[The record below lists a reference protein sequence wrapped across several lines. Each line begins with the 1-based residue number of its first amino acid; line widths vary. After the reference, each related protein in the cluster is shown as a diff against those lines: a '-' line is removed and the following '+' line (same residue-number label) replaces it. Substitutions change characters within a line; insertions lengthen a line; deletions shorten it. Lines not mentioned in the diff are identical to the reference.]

1 MTPVIKEIIKLDYIT
16 TKRGIELTT
25 LDILKECEKKLRNIE
40 QKHWAILL
48 AIENIQIAYQ
58 ELRDVG
64 IR

>member
-1 MTPVIKEIIKLDYIT
+1 
-16 TKRGIELTT
+16 LTT